1 MKCLS
6 ARVGGVAFLL
16 ANNKHG
22 TLRSCQRQPSSWF
35 RRDMDV
41 PTLKCLARRSTLT
54 TTSRTTRLYHN
65 AGSRDSPSIPPAKI
79 SLRNA
84 TLDDLETLQKWDEQD
99 SLSDENVMGGADWN
113 DWNWEYELP
122 RQVHWRF
129 QLVAE
134 VSTADETTEPI
145 GFVQVIDPVLEE
157 THYWG
162 EYLDDHNRHPS
173 KHCRAIDIWIG
184 EEAFLGKGYG
194 TQMMKLVLRD
204 YCFGI
209 DSSVQSVL
217 VDPMSA
223 NTAAHRFYQRLGFK
237 PERLYNFGPDE
248 CLVHRL
254 CRDEFGV

>member
-1 MKCLS
+1 M
-6 ARVGGVAFLL
+6 
-16 ANNKHG
+16 
-22 TLRSCQRQPSSWF
+22 
-35 RRDMDV
+35 
-41 PTLKCLARRSTLT
+41 
-54 TTSRTTRLYHN
+54 
-65 AGSRDSPSIPPAKI
+65 
-79 SLRNA
+79 
-84 TLDDLETLQKWDEQD
+84 
-99 SLSDENVMGGADWN
+99 
-113 DWNWEYELP
+113 
-122 RQVHWRF
+122 
-129 QLVAE
+129 AE
-134 VSTADETTEPI
+134 VSTADETTEAI

-162 EYLDDHNRHPS
+162 PYLDDDNRLHPS

-184 EEAFLGKGYG
+184 EEAFWGRGYG
-194 TQMMKLVLRD
+194 TQIMKLVLRD

-209 DSSVQSVL
+209 DAQVQSVL